1 MADVPDPVSTDDT
14 LVIQFSTTDAFSS
27 GVIRMITNCR
37 FSHADLVVP
46 EGLLGASGSPH
57 APVVQGNP
65 NGVAVRP
72 FDYEPFLIRQR
83 AVVKTPK
90 AAAIVARARSQL
102 GKPFDNVGL
111 HSLLHPPTDL
121 NVWRDWRETA
131 QWWCVELHAWAVE
144 IEGFWPFEVL
154 TPENRMTP
162 PMLLALLN
170 PYLDIALWHATKVE
184 AP

>member
-1 MADVPDPVSTDDT
+1 MDEPLSDDDT
-14 LVIQFSTTDAFSS
+14 LVFQFSTTDAWQSHL
-27 GVIRMITNCR
+27 IRIMTNSL
-37 FSHADLVVP
+37 FSHVDLVVP

-57 APVVQGNP
+57 APVVSGNP

-90 AAAIVARARSQL
+90 AAAIVARARGEL
-102 GKPFDNVGL
+102 GKPFDDSAL
-111 HSLLHPPTDL
+111 HAFLHQPSAAR
-121 NVWRDWRETA
+121 VWRDWRNTA
-131 QWWCVELHAWAVE
+131 QWYCAELHGWCVEV
-144 IEGFWPFEVL
+144 EGFWPVEVL

-170 PYLDIALWHATKVE
+170 PYMDIPLWHASKVE
-184 AP
+184 A